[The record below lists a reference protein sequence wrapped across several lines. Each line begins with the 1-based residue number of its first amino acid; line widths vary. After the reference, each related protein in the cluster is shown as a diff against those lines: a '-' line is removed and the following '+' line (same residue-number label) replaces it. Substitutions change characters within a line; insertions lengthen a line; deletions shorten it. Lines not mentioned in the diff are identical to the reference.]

1 MTTSSWILLRGL
13 ARETGHFGEFTP
25 LVRRAMP
32 DATVVPLDFPGTG
45 TRLREPTPKT
55 MGELVE
61 RVRDEAMTKVEPGK
75 PLFVFGMSMGG
86 MAAMEWADRYPT
98 ETSGIVVVASSASN
112 VSRPLARFSLR
123 GIGAAAAN
131 RFLTRDPF
139 AREARMVRLLMHTRE
154 RHDEAAKLWGEIA
167 RDRPLSSDA
176 VRTQVRAAA
185 RWRAPEALKVPALFL
200 VGARDK
206 LVDPQCTIAL
216 ARRFQTHAVVH
227 PDAGHDLTTD
237 AGPWAIEQ
245 MKDFEARVL
254 NGRGRSSSSSPAP

>member
-1 MTTSSWILLRGL
+1 MTPSTWILLRGL

-25 LVRRAMP
+25 LVRREMP
-32 DATVVPLDFPGTG
+32 EATVVPLDFPGTG
-45 TRLREPTPKT
+45 TRLSEATPKT
-55 MGELVE
+55 IGELVE
-61 RVRDEAMTKVEPGK
+61 RLRDEAKAKVLPGK

-86 MAAMEWADRYPT
+86 MVAMEWADRYPA

-112 VSRPLARFSLR
+112 VSQPLARFSLR
-123 GIGAAAAN
+123 GVGAAAAN
-131 RFLTRDPF
+131 RFLTKDPF
-139 AREARMVRLLMHTRE
+139 AREARMVRLLMHTRA
-154 RHDEAAKLWGEIA
+154 RHEEATKLWGEIA
-167 RDRPLSSDA
+167 RDRPLSGDA

-206 LVDPQCTIAL
+206 LVDPRCTIAL
-216 ARRFQTHAVVH
+216 ARRFRTHAVVH

-245 MKDFEARVL
+245 MKDFEAHVL
-254 NGRGRSSSSSPAP
+254 QRRARSSSPSY